1 MELLEGIKQL
11 TKDNGAI
18 KSLRDLLVMTNF
30 TDENMEQFFTFRQ
43 NIQNGD
49 KLGWTGEMSE
59 VGWAG
64 APCNPEY
71 RTPTIVAAEKEW
83 EIGDWSMPLKWCY
96 EEFMN
101 TMAEYALKTGTDIH
115 DLTGTEIMDVLIYP
129 ALDKAIKRMYWRFI
143 WFGDKN
149 TTEGDITTGM
159 DVELFKPN
167 DGLFKQLF
175 AIGAANANQRI
186 TIEANQESTM
196 AAQMRAI
203 KQPGVAISIFDSLLE
218 DADPR
223 IASLNGASLYVT
235 KSLADALAKDLKR
248 EYKEILTWE
257 NVFNGIKVTE
267 YEGVKIY
274 SISIWDRMIQRYQN
288 NGVTL
293 NLPHRAVFGSP
304 SQMFVGSPANKIISD
319 LDIWFNKDER
329 VVKAY
334 AAGRLGTLIGEDN
347 LFQLAY

>member
-115 DLTGTEIMDVLIYP
+115 DITGTEIMDVLIYP
-129 ALDKAIKRMYWRFI
+129 ALDEAIKRMYWRFI

-175 AIGAANANQRI
+175 AIGAANANKRI

-223 IASLNGASLYVT
+223 IASLNGAGLYVT

>member
-129 ALDKAIKRMYWRFI
+129 ALDEAIKRMYWRFI

-223 IASLNGASLYVT
+223 IASLNGAGLYVT

>member
-83 EIGDWSMPLKWCY
+83 EIDDWSMPLKWCY

-129 ALDKAIKRMYWRFI
+129 ALDEAIKRMYWRFI

-223 IASLNGASLYVT
+223 IASLDGAGLYVT
-235 KSLADALAKDLKR
+235 KSLADALSKDLKR

-304 SQMFVGSPANKIISD
+304 SQMFVGSPANQIISD

>member
-101 TMAEYALKTGTDIH
+101 T
-115 DLTGTEIMDVLIYP
+115 
-129 ALDKAIKRMYWRFI
+129 
-143 WFGDKN
+143 
-149 TTEGDITTGM
+149 
-159 DVELFKPN
+159 
-167 DGLFKQLF
+167 
-175 AIGAANANQRI
+175 
-186 TIEANQESTM
+186 
-196 AAQMRAI
+196 
-203 KQPGVAISIFDSLLE
+203 
-218 DADPR
+218 DA
-223 IASLNGASLYVT
+223 
-235 KSLADALAKDLKR
+235 
-248 EYKEILTWE
+248 YK
-257 NVFNGIKVTE
+257 IKVERFDKLILVYT
-267 YEGVKIY
+267 YSKGVK
-274 SISIWDRMIQRYQN
+274 
-288 NGVTL
+288 
-293 NLPHRAVFGSP
+293 
-304 SQMFVGSPANKIISD
+304 
-319 LDIWFNKDER
+319 
-329 VVKAY
+329 
-334 AAGRLGTLIGEDN
+334 
-347 LFQLAY
+347 

>member
-18 KSLRDLLVMTNF
+18 KNLRDLLVFTNF
-30 TDENMEQFFTFRQ
+30 LDENMEQFFTFKQ
-43 NIQNGD
+43 NIQQGD

-59 VGWAG
+59 IGWAG

-71 RTPTIVAAEKEW
+71 RTPTISAAEKQW
-83 EIGDWSMPLKWCY
+83 DLGDWSVPLKWCY

-115 DLTGTEIMDVLIYP
+115 DLTGTDIMDVLIYP
-129 ALDKAIKRMYWRFI
+129 ALDEAFKRMYMRFI

-149 TTEGDITTGM
+149 TTSENITAGM
-159 DVELFKPN
+159 DVELFRPN

-175 AIGAANANQRI
+175 SIGASNPSQRI
-186 TIEANQESTM
+186 TIEANAEASM
-196 AAQMRAI
+196 AAQMKAI
-203 KQPGVAISIFDSLLE
+203 KNPGVAISIFDQLLE
-218 DADPR
+218 EADPR
-223 IASLNGASLYVT
+223 IASMDGAALYVT
-235 KSLADALAKDLKR
+235 KSLADALTKDLKR
-248 EYKEILTWE
+248 EYKEIITWE
-257 NVFNGIKVTE
+257 QVFNGIKVTE
-267 YEGVKIY
+267 YNGVKVF
-274 SISIWDRMIQRYQN
+274 SISVWDRMIQRYQN

-304 SQMFVGSPANKIISD
+304 KQMFVGSPANSVISD

-334 AAGRLGTLIGEDN
+334 SAGRLGTLIGEDN

>member
-129 ALDKAIKRMYWRFI
+129 ALDEAIKRMYWRFI